1 MKVFELDFISTVQRS
16 TVMSEIILSSE
27 QKKIVDTID
36 GAILVKAAPGSGK
49 TRVVIERIK
58 KLLKTKKRVRVLA
71 LTFSNL
77 AADEMHE
84 RLEMDSSIK
93 DLLSYVTIGTIHSF
107 CLDLVQKHKS
117 LIGLQHDLMLFE
129 DSSERKLILKNIF
142 LQDIQLKQYLI
153 HKENTDQI
161 LNDCLNRIS
170 ELKRKF
176 ISPDI
181 YSDRQFAQVY
191 EAYNESLRDQN
202 AIDFDDILFFAY
214 RILNEN
220 PRVAKLYTSVY
231 KYICVDEAQDLNF
244 AQYEVLRALCGS
256 EFKNI
261 MLVGD
266 DKQSIYGFN
275 GSDSRFMTE
284 QFVKD
289 FSPIPYELN
298 ENYRSATSIIKFA
311 NTIDGSNITAVNY
324 KYEGELKAF
333 SFIDELT
340 EAKYIIDRICDL
352 IKTGHKDIQ
361 GKLEL
366 ENFAVIARN
375 KYALNQLEEQLKER
389 GIDYFFKRLS
399 LGISNESDYM
409 QMFDWGMRL
418 FINPKDLVHLN
429 KLKNKLKLVDM
440 SFSSN
445 MAIAQAELKKLFE
458 DHQLFGISQSMDHW
472 GDRMFDLDK
481 ALNCIE
487 NQIVYMNDE
496 EEHYFISNDIQ
507 QWRQHWKKY
516 KTQVSREYR
525 SLNSFRS
532 YVSLGKTQDTSNDTG
547 ISLLTAHMSKG
558 LQYDVVFIIG
568 LTEGT
573 FPDYRAI
580 SNDEM
585 NQERNNFYVAVTRAK
600 RLCYLTYPKKK
611 KMPWGGESFQKKSQF
626 LNGLVIQNIEQ
637 T

>member
-1 MKVFELDFISTVQRS
+1 
-16 TVMSEIILSSE
+16 MSEIILSSE

-36 GAILVKAAPGSGK
+36 GSILVKAGPGSGK

-77 AADEMHE
+77 AADEMRE

-93 DLLSYVTIGTIHSF
+93 DSLSHVTIGTIHSF

-142 LQDIQLKQYLI
+142 LQDIQLKQCLLQKKNPD
-153 HKENTDQI
+153 HI
-161 LNDCLNRIS
+161 LNDCLNKIS

-176 ISPDI
+176 ISPDT
-181 YSDRQFAQVY
+181 YSDRKFAQIY
-191 EAYNESLRDQN
+191 EAYNDSLRDQN

-231 KYICVDEAQDLNF
+231 NVDEAQDLNS

-275 GSDSRFMTE
+275 GSDSSLMTKK
-284 QFVKD
+284 FVSD
-289 FSPIPYELN
+289 FSPITYELN

-333 SFIDELT
+333 SFIDERT
-340 EAKYIIDRICDL
+340 EAKYIVDRICDL

-375 KYALNQLEEQLKER
+375 KYALNQLEEQLTER
-389 GIDYFFKRLS
+389 GIDYFFKRSS

-409 QMFDWGMRL
+409 KMFDWGMRL
-418 FINPKDLVHLN
+418 FINPKDIVHLN
-429 KLKNKLKLVDM
+429 KLKNKLQSVDIP
-440 SFSSN
+440 FSSDI
-445 MAIAQAELKKLFE
+445 AIAQAELKKLFE
-458 DHQLFGISQSMDHW
+458 DYQLCGISQSMDYW
-472 GDRMFDLDK
+472 KDSAFDLDK

-487 NQIVYMNDE
+487 GQIVSMNDE
-496 EEHYFISNDIQ
+496 EHYLISNDIQ

-516 KTQVSREYR
+516 KNQISREYR
-525 SLNSFRS
+525 SLSSFRS
-532 YVSLGKTQDTSNDTG
+532 YVSLGKTQDTSNNTG

-558 LQYDVVFIIG
+558 LQYDVVFVIG

-580 SNDEM
+580 GNDEM

-611 KMPWGGESFQKKSQF
+611 KMPWGGERFQQESQF
-626 LNGLVIQNIEQ
+626 LNGLVIQNVS
-637 T
+637 

>member
-1 MKVFELDFISTVQRS
+1 
-16 TVMSEIILSSE
+16 MSEIILSSE

-36 GAILVKAAPGSGK
+36 GSILVKAGPGSGK

-77 AADEMHE
+77 AADEMRE

-93 DLLSYVTIGTIHSF
+93 DSLSHVTIGTIHSF

-142 LQDIQLKQYLI
+142 LQDIQLKQCLLQKKNPD
-153 HKENTDQI
+153 HI
-161 LNDCLNRIS
+161 LNDCLNKIS

-176 ISPDI
+176 ISPDT
-181 YSDRQFAQVY
+181 YSDRKFAQIY
-191 EAYNESLRDQN
+191 EAYNDSLRDQN

-231 KYICVDEAQDLNF
+231 KYICVDEAQDLNS

-275 GSDSRFMTE
+275 GSDSSLMTKK
-284 QFVKD
+284 FVSD
-289 FSPIPYELN
+289 FSPITYELN

-333 SFIDELT
+333 SFIDERT
-340 EAKYIIDRICDL
+340 EAKYIVDRICDL

-375 KYALNQLEEQLKER
+375 KYALNQLEEQLTER
-389 GIDYFFKRLS
+389 GIDYFFKRSS

-409 QMFDWGMRL
+409 KMFDWGMRL
-418 FINPKDLVHLN
+418 FINPKDIVHLN
-429 KLKNKLKLVDM
+429 KLKNKLQSVDIP
-440 SFSSN
+440 FSSDI
-445 MAIAQAELKKLFE
+445 AIAQAELKKLFE
-458 DHQLFGISQSMDHW
+458 DYQLCGISQSMDYW
-472 GDRMFDLDK
+472 KDSAFDLDK

-487 NQIVYMNDE
+487 GQIVSMNDE
-496 EEHYFISNDIQ
+496 EHYLISNDIQ

-516 KTQVSREYR
+516 KNQISREYR
-525 SLNSFRS
+525 SLSSFRS
-532 YVSLGKTQDTSNDTG
+532 YVSLGKTQDTSNNTG

-558 LQYDVVFIIG
+558 LQYDVVFVIG
-568 LTEGT
+568 L
-573 FPDYRAI
+573 
-580 SNDEM
+580 

-611 KMPWGGESFQKKSQF
+611 KMPWGGERFQQESQF
-626 LNGLVIQNIEQ
+626 LNGLVIQNVS
-637 T
+637 

>member
-1 MKVFELDFISTVQRS
+1 
-16 TVMSEIILSSE
+16 MSEIILSSE

-36 GAILVKAAPGSGK
+36 GSILVKAGPGSGK

-77 AADEMHE
+77 AADEMRE

-93 DLLSYVTIGTIHSF
+93 DSLSHVTIGTIHSF

-142 LQDIQLKQYLI
+142 LQDIQLKQCLLQKKNPD
-153 HKENTDQI
+153 HI
-161 LNDCLNRIS
+161 LNDCLNKIS

-176 ISPDI
+176 ISPDT
-181 YSDRQFAQVY
+181 YSDRKFAQIY
-191 EAYNESLRDQN
+191 ETYNDSLRDQN

-220 PRVAKLYTSVY
+220 PKVAKLYTSVY
-231 KYICVDEAQDLNF
+231 KYICVDEAQDLNS

-275 GSDSRFMTE
+275 GSDSRLMTKK
-284 QFVKD
+284 FVSD
-289 FSPIPYELN
+289 FSPITYELN
-298 ENYRSATSIIKFA
+298 ENYRSATSIIEFA

-324 KYEGELKAF
+324 KYEGELQAF

-375 KYALNQLEEQLKER
+375 KYALNQLEEQLTER
-389 GIDYFFKRLS
+389 GIDYFFKRSS

-409 QMFDWGMRL
+409 KMFDWGMRL
-418 FINPKDLVHLN
+418 FINPKDIVHLN
-429 KLKNKLKLVDM
+429 KLKNKLQSVDIP
-440 SFSSN
+440 FSSN
-445 MAIAQAELKKLFE
+445 ITIAQAELKKLFE
-458 DHQLFGISQSMDHW
+458 DYQLCGISQSMDYW
-472 GDRMFDLDK
+472 KDSAFDLDK
-481 ALNCIE
+481 AFNCIE
-487 NQIVYMNDE
+487 EQIVSMNDE
-496 EEHYFISNDIQ
+496 EHYLISNDIQ

-516 KTQVSREYR
+516 KNQVSREYR
-525 SLNSFRS
+525 SLSSFRS
-532 YVSLGKTQDTSNDTG
+532 YVSLGKTQDTSNNTG

-558 LQYDVVFIIG
+558 LQYDVVFVIG

-580 SNDEM
+580 GNDEM

-611 KMPWGGESFQKKSQF
+611 KMPWGGERVQQKSQF
-626 LNGLVIQNIEQ
+626 LKELEIKNIA
-637 T
+637 

>member
-1 MKVFELDFISTVQRS
+1 
-16 TVMSEIILSSE
+16 MSEIILSSE

-36 GAILVKAAPGSGK
+36 GSILVKAGPGSGK

-77 AADEMHE
+77 AADEMRE

-93 DLLSYVTIGTIHSF
+93 DSLSHVTIGTIHSF

-142 LQDIQLKQYLI
+142 LQDIQLKQCLLQKKNPD
-153 HKENTDQI
+153 HI
-161 LNDCLNRIS
+161 LNDCLNKIS

-176 ISPDI
+176 ISPDT
-181 YSDRQFAQVY
+181 YSDRKFAQIY
-191 EAYNESLRDQN
+191 EAYNDSLRDQN

-231 KYICVDEAQDLNF
+231 KYICVDEAQDLNS

-275 GSDSRFMTE
+275 GSDSRLMTE

-333 SFIDELT
+333 SFIDERT
-340 EAKYIIDRICDL
+340 EAKYIVDRICYL

-375 KYALNQLEEQLKER
+375 KYALNQLEEQLTER
-389 GIDYFFKRLS
+389 GIDYFFKRSS

-409 QMFDWGMRL
+409 KMFDWGMRL
-418 FINPKDLVHLN
+418 FINPKDIVHLN
-429 KLKNKLKLVDM
+429 KLKNKLQSVDIP
-440 SFSSN
+440 FSSDI
-445 MAIAQAELKKLFE
+445 AIAQAELKKLFE
-458 DHQLFGISQSMDHW
+458 DYQLCGISQSMDYW
-472 GDRMFDLDK
+472 KDSAFDLDK

-487 NQIVYMNDE
+487 GQIVSMNDE
-496 EEHYFISNDIQ
+496 EHYLISNDIQ

-516 KTQVSREYR
+516 KNQISREYR
-525 SLNSFRS
+525 SLSSFRS
-532 YVSLGKTQDTSNDTG
+532 YVSLGKTQDTSNNTG

-558 LQYDVVFIIG
+558 LQYDVVFVIG

-580 SNDEM
+580 GNDEM

-611 KMPWGGESFQKKSQF
+611 KMPWGGERFQQESQF
-626 LNGLVIQNIEQ
+626 LNGLVIQNVS
-637 T
+637 

>member
-1 MKVFELDFISTVQRS
+1 
-16 TVMSEIILSSE
+16 MSEIILSSE

-36 GAILVKAAPGSGK
+36 GSILVKAGPGSGK

-77 AADEMHE
+77 AADEMRE

-93 DLLSYVTIGTIHSF
+93 DSLSHVTIGTIHSF

-129 DSSERKLILKNIF
+129 DISERKLILKNIF
-142 LQDIQLKQYLI
+142 LQDIQLKQCLLQKKNPD
-153 HKENTDQI
+153 HI
-161 LNDCLNRIS
+161 LNDCLNKIS

-176 ISPDI
+176 ISPDT
-181 YSDRQFAQVY
+181 YSDRKFAQIY
-191 EAYNESLRDQN
+191 EAYNDSLRDQN

-231 KYICVDEAQDLNF
+231 KYICVDEAQDLNS

-266 DKQSIYGFN
+266 DKQAIYGFN
-275 GSDSRFMTE
+275 GSDSSLMSKRF
-284 QFVKD
+284 VID
-289 FSPIPYELN
+289 FSPTLYALN
-298 ENYRSATSIIKFA
+298 ENYRSATSIIEFA

-375 KYALNQLEEQLKER
+375 KYALNQLEEQLTER
-389 GIDYFFKRLS
+389 GIDYFFKRSS

-409 QMFDWGMRL
+409 KMFDWGMRL
-418 FINPKDLVHLN
+418 FINPKDIVHLN
-429 KLKNKLKLVDM
+429 KLKNKLQSVDIP
-440 SFSSN
+440 FSSN
-445 MAIAQAELKKLFE
+445 IAIAQAELKKLFE
-458 DHQLFGISQSMDHW
+458 DYQLCGISQSMDYW
-472 GDRMFDLDK
+472 KDSAFDLDK

-487 NQIVYMNDE
+487 EQIVSMNDE
-496 EEHYFISNDIQ
+496 EHYLISNDIQ

-516 KTQVSREYR
+516 KNQVSREYR
-525 SLNSFRS
+525 SLSSFRS
-532 YVSLGKTQDTSNDTG
+532 YVSLGKTQDTSNNTG

-558 LQYDVVFIIG
+558 LQYDVVFVIG

-580 SNDEM
+580 GNDEM

-611 KMPWGGESFQKKSQF
+611 KMPWGGERVQQKSQF
-626 LNGLVIQNIEQ
+626 LKELEIKNIA
-637 T
+637 

>member
-36 GAILVKAAPGSGK
+36 GAILVKAGPGSGK

-58 KLLKTKKRVRVLA
+58 KLLKSKQRVRVLA

-77 AADEMHE
+77 AADEMRE
-84 RLEMDSSIK
+84 RLEMDLSVK

-129 DSSERKLILKNIF
+129 DNSERKLILKSIF
-142 LQDIQLKQYLI
+142 LQDIQLKQCLL
-153 HKENTDQI
+153 HKENPDQI

-181 YSDRQFAQVY
+181 YSDRQFAQIY
-191 EAYNESLRDQN
+191 EAYNDNLRDQN

-256 EFKNI
+256 KFKNI

-275 GSDSRFMTE
+275 GSDSSLMTE
-284 QFVKD
+284 KFVSD
-289 FSPIPYELN
+289 FSPITYELN
-298 ENYRSATSIIKFA
+298 ENYRSATAIIEFA
-311 NTIDGSNITAVNY
+311 NTIEGSNITAVNY

-340 EAKYIIDRICDL
+340 EAKYIIDKICDL

-375 KYALNQLEEQLKER
+375 KYAFNQLEEQLTER
-389 GIDYFFKRLS
+389 GIDYFFKRSS

-418 FINPKDLVHLN
+418 FINPKDIVHLN

-445 MAIAQAELKKLFE
+445 MTIAQTELKKLFE
-458 DHQLFGISQSMDHW
+458 DHQLFGISQSMDYW
-472 GDRMFDLDK
+472 GDRIFDLDK
-481 ALNCIE
+481 ALNCVE
-487 NQIVYMNDE
+487 NQIVYMDDE

-516 KTQVSREYR
+516 KNQVSREYR

-558 LQYDVVFIIG
+558 LQYDVVFVIG

-580 SNDEM
+580 GNDEM

-611 KMPWGGESFQKKSQF
+611 KMPWGGERFQKESQF
-626 LNGLVIQNIEQ
+626 LNGLVIQNITQ

>member
-1 MKVFELDFISTVQRS
+1 
-16 TVMSEIILSSE
+16 MSEIILSSE

-36 GAILVKAAPGSGK
+36 GSILVKAGPGSGK

-77 AADEMHE
+77 AADEMRE

-93 DLLSYVTIGTIHSF
+93 DSLSHVTIGTIHSF

-129 DSSERKLILKNIF
+129 DISERKLILKNIF
-142 LQDIQLKQYLI
+142 LQDIQLKQCLLQKKNPD
-153 HKENTDQI
+153 HI
-161 LNDCLNRIS
+161 LNDCLNKIS

-176 ISPDI
+176 ISPDT
-181 YSDRQFAQVY
+181 YSDRKFAQIY
-191 EAYNESLRDQN
+191 EAYNDSLRDQN

-231 KYICVDEAQDLNF
+231 KYICVDEAQDLNS

-275 GSDSRFMTE
+275 GSDSRLMTKK
-284 QFVKD
+284 FVSD
-289 FSPIPYELN
+289 FSPITYELN
-298 ENYRSATSIIKFA
+298 ENYRSATSIIEFA

-324 KYEGELKAF
+324 KYEGELQAF

-375 KYALNQLEEQLKER
+375 KYALNQLEEQLTER
-389 GIDYFFKRLS
+389 GIDYFFKRSS

-409 QMFDWGMRL
+409 KMFDWGMRL
-418 FINPKDLVHLN
+418 FINPKDIVHLN
-429 KLKNKLKLVDM
+429 KLKNKLQSVDIP
-440 SFSSN
+440 FSSN
-445 MAIAQAELKKLFE
+445 IAIAQAELKKLFE
-458 DHQLFGISQSMDHW
+458 DYQLCGISQSMDYW
-472 GDRMFDLDK
+472 KDSAFDLDK

-487 NQIVYMNDE
+487 EQIVSMNDE
-496 EEHYFISNDIQ
+496 EHYLISNDIQ

-516 KTQVSREYR
+516 KNQISREYR
-525 SLNSFRS
+525 SLSSFRS

-558 LQYDVVFIIG
+558 LQYDVVFVIG

-580 SNDEM
+580 GNDEM

-611 KMPWGGESFQKKSQF
+611 KMPWGGERVQQKSQF
-626 LNGLVIQNIEQ
+626 LKELEIKNIA
-637 T
+637 

>member
-1 MKVFELDFISTVQRS
+1 
-16 TVMSEIILSSE
+16 MSEIILSSE

-36 GAILVKAAPGSGK
+36 GSILVKAGPGSGK

-77 AADEMHE
+77 AADEMRE

-93 DLLSYVTIGTIHSF
+93 DSLSHVTIGTIHSF

-142 LQDIQLKQYLI
+142 LQDIQLKQCLLQKKNPD
-153 HKENTDQI
+153 HI
-161 LNDCLNRIS
+161 LNDCLSKIS

-176 ISPDI
+176 ISPDT
-181 YSDRQFAQVY
+181 YSDRKFAQIY
-191 EAYNESLRDQN
+191 EAYNDSLRDQN

-231 KYICVDEAQDLNF
+231 KYICVDEAQDLNS

-275 GSDSRFMTE
+275 GSDSSLMTKK
-284 QFVKD
+284 FVSD
-289 FSPIPYELN
+289 FSPITYELN

-333 SFIDELT
+333 SFIDERT
-340 EAKYIIDRICDL
+340 EAKYIVDRICDL

-375 KYALNQLEEQLKER
+375 KYALNQLEEQLTER
-389 GIDYFFKRLS
+389 GIDYFFKRSS

-409 QMFDWGMRL
+409 KMFDWGMRL
-418 FINPKDLVHLN
+418 FINPKDIVHLN
-429 KLKNKLKLVDM
+429 KLKNKLQSVDIP
-440 SFSSN
+440 FSSDI
-445 MAIAQAELKKLFE
+445 AIAQAELKKLFE
-458 DHQLFGISQSMDHW
+458 DYQLCGISQSMDYW
-472 GDRMFDLDK
+472 KDSAFDLDK

-487 NQIVYMNDE
+487 GQIVSMNDE
-496 EEHYFISNDIQ
+496 EHYLISNDIQ

-516 KTQVSREYR
+516 KNQISREYR
-525 SLNSFRS
+525 SLSSFRS
-532 YVSLGKTQDTSNDTG
+532 YVSLGKTQDTSNNTG

-558 LQYDVVFIIG
+558 LQYDVVFVIG

-580 SNDEM
+580 GNDEM

-611 KMPWGGESFQKKSQF
+611 KMPWGGERFQQESQF
-626 LNGLVIQNIEQ
+626 LNGLVIQNVS
-637 T
+637 

>member
-1 MKVFELDFISTVQRS
+1 
-16 TVMSEIILSSE
+16 MSEIILSSE

-36 GAILVKAAPGSGK
+36 GSILVKAGPGSGK

-77 AADEMHE
+77 AADEMRE

-93 DLLSYVTIGTIHSF
+93 DSLSHVTIGTIHSF

-142 LQDIQLKQYLI
+142 LQDIQLKQYLLQKKNPD
-153 HKENTDQI
+153 HI
-161 LNDCLNRIS
+161 LNDCLNKIS

-176 ISPDI
+176 ISPDT
-181 YSDRQFAQVY
+181 YSDRKFAQIY
-191 EAYNESLRDQN
+191 EAYNDSLRDQN

-231 KYICVDEAQDLNF
+231 KYICVDEAQDLNS

-275 GSDSRFMTE
+275 GSDSRLMTKK
-284 QFVKD
+284 FVSD
-289 FSPIPYELN
+289 FSPITYELN
-298 ENYRSATSIIKFA
+298 ENYRSATSIIEFA

-324 KYEGELKAF
+324 KYEGELQAF

-375 KYALNQLEEQLKER
+375 KYALNQLEEQLTER
-389 GIDYFFKRLS
+389 GIDYFFKRSS

-409 QMFDWGMRL
+409 KMFDWGMRL
-418 FINPKDLVHLN
+418 FINPKDIVHLN
-429 KLKNKLKLVDM
+429 KLKNKLQSVDIP
-440 SFSSN
+440 FSSN
-445 MAIAQAELKKLFE
+445 IAIAQAELKKLFE
-458 DHQLFGISQSMDHW
+458 DYQLCGISQSMDYW
-472 GDRMFDLDK
+472 KDSAFDLDK
-481 ALNCIE
+481 AFNCIE
-487 NQIVYMNDE
+487 EQIVSMNDE
-496 EEHYFISNDIQ
+496 EHYLISNDIQ

-516 KTQVSREYR
+516 KNQVSREYR
-525 SLNSFRS
+525 SLSSFRS
-532 YVSLGKTQDTSNDTG
+532 YVSLGKTQDTSNNTG

-558 LQYDVVFIIG
+558 LQYDVVFVIG

-580 SNDEM
+580 GNDEM

-611 KMPWGGESFQKKSQF
+611 KMPWGGERVQQKSQF
-626 LNGLVIQNIEQ
+626 LKELEIKNIA
-637 T
+637 

>member
-1 MKVFELDFISTVQRS
+1 
-16 TVMSEIILSSE
+16 MSEIILSSE

-36 GAILVKAAPGSGK
+36 GAILVKAGPGSGK

-58 KLLKTKKRVRVLA
+58 KLLKTKKRARVLA

-77 AADEMHE
+77 AADEMRE
-84 RLEMDSSIK
+84 RLETDSSIK
-93 DLLSYVTIGTIHSF
+93 NLLSYVTIGTIHSF
-107 CLDLVQKHKS
+107 CLDLVQKNKS

-142 LQDIQLKQYLI
+142 LQDIYLKQCLLQ
-153 HKENTDQI
+153 KENPDQI
-161 LNDCLNRIS
+161 LSDCLNRIS
-170 ELKRKF
+170 ESKRKF
-176 ISPDI
+176 ISPGMC
-181 YSDRQFAQVY
+181 SDRQFAQVY
-191 EAYNESLRDQN
+191 EAYNDSLRDQN
-202 AIDFDDILFFAY
+202 AIDFDDILVFAY

-231 KYICVDEAQDLNF
+231 KYICVDEAQDLNS
-244 AQYEVLRALCGS
+244 AQYEVLRTLCGS
-256 EFKNI
+256 NFKNI

-275 GSDSRFMTE
+275 GSDSRLMTE
-284 QFVKD
+284 QFVSD
-289 FSPIPYELN
+289 FSPILYELN

-311 NTIDGSNITAVNY
+311 NTIDGSNITAVNC

-333 SFIDELT
+333 SFVDERT
-340 EAKYIIDRICDL
+340 EAKYIVDRICDL

-361 GKLEL
+361 GKLGL

-389 GIDYFFKRLS
+389 DIAYFFKRSS

-409 QMFDWGMRL
+409 KIFDWSMRL
-418 FINPKDLVHLN
+418 FSNPKDIVHLG
-429 KLKNKLKLVDM
+429 KLKSSLKLVDI

-445 MAIAQAELKKLFE
+445 MVIAQLKKLFE
-458 DHQLFGISQSMDHW
+458 EHQLFGISQSMDYW
-472 GDRMFDLDK
+472 EDRAFDFDK

-487 NQIVYMNDE
+487 DRIVSMNDE
-496 EEHYFISNDIQ
+496 ERYLIGNDIQ

-516 KTQVSREYR
+516 KNQVAREYR
-525 SLNSFRS
+525 SLSSFRS
-532 YVSLGKTQDTSNDTG
+532 YVSLGKTQDTSNDKG

-558 LQYDVVFIIG
+558 LQYDVVFVIG

-580 SNDEM
+580 GNDEM

-611 KMPWGGESFQKKSQF
+611 KMPWGGERFQQKSQF
-626 LNGLVIQNIEQ
+626 LNGLVIQNIPQ
-637 T
+637 A

>member
-1 MKVFELDFISTVQRS
+1 
-16 TVMSEIILSSE
+16 MSEIILSSE

-36 GAILVKAAPGSGK
+36 GSILVKAGPGSGK

-77 AADEMHE
+77 AADEMRE

-93 DLLSYVTIGTIHSF
+93 DSLSHVTIGTIHSF

-142 LQDIQLKQYLI
+142 LQDIQLKQCLLQKKNPD
-153 HKENTDQI
+153 HI
-161 LNDCLNRIS
+161 LNDCLSKIS

-176 ISPDI
+176 ISPDT
-181 YSDRQFAQVY
+181 YSDRKFAQIY
-191 EAYNESLRDQN
+191 EAYNDSLRDQN

-231 KYICVDEAQDLNF
+231 KYICVDEAQDLNS

-275 GSDSRFMTE
+275 GSDSSLMTKK
-284 QFVKD
+284 FVSD
-289 FSPIPYELN
+289 FSPITYELN

-333 SFIDELT
+333 SFIDERT
-340 EAKYIIDRICDL
+340 EAKYIVDRICDL

-375 KYALNQLEEQLKER
+375 KYALNQLEEQLTER
-389 GIDYFFKRLS
+389 GIDYFFKRSS

-409 QMFDWGMRL
+409 KMFDWGMRL
-418 FINPKDLVHLN
+418 FINPKDIVHLN
-429 KLKNKLKLVDM
+429 KLKNKLQSVDIP
-440 SFSSN
+440 FSSN
-445 MAIAQAELKKLFE
+445 IAIAQAELKKLFE
-458 DHQLFGISQSMDHW
+458 DYQLCGISQSMDYW
-472 GDRMFDLDK
+472 KDSAFDLDK

-487 NQIVYMNDE
+487 EQIVSMNDE
-496 EEHYFISNDIQ
+496 EHYLISNDIQ

-516 KTQVSREYR
+516 KNQVSREYR
-525 SLNSFRS
+525 SLSSFRS

-558 LQYDVVFIIG
+558 LQYDVVFVIG

-580 SNDEM
+580 GNDEM

-611 KMPWGGESFQKKSQF
+611 KMPWGGERVQQKSQF
-626 LNGLVIQNIEQ
+626 LKELEIKNIA
-637 T
+637 

>member
-1 MKVFELDFISTVQRS
+1 
-16 TVMSEIILSSE
+16 MSEIILSSE

-36 GAILVKAAPGSGK
+36 GSILVKAGPGSGK

-77 AADEMHE
+77 AADEMRE

-93 DLLSYVTIGTIHSF
+93 DSLSHVTIGTIHSF

-142 LQDIQLKQYLI
+142 LQDIQLKQCLLQKKNPD
-153 HKENTDQI
+153 HI
-161 LNDCLNRIS
+161 LNDCLNKIS

-176 ISPDI
+176 ISPDT
-181 YSDRQFAQVY
+181 YSDRKFAQIY
-191 EAYNESLRDQN
+191 EAYNDSLRDQN

-231 KYICVDEAQDLNF
+231 KYICVDEAQDLNS

-275 GSDSRFMTE
+275 GSDSSLMTKK
-284 QFVKD
+284 FVSD
-289 FSPIPYELN
+289 FSPITYELN

-333 SFIDELT
+333 SFIDERT
-340 EAKYIIDRICDL
+340 EAKYIVDRICDL

-375 KYALNQLEEQLKER
+375 KYALNQLEEQLTER
-389 GIDYFFKRLS
+389 GIDYFFKRSS

-409 QMFDWGMRL
+409 KMFDWGMRL
-418 FINPKDLVHLN
+418 FINPKDIVHLN
-429 KLKNKLKLVDM
+429 KLKNKLQSVDIP
-440 SFSSN
+440 FSSDI
-445 MAIAQAELKKLFE
+445 AIAQAELKKLFE
-458 DHQLFGISQSMDHW
+458 DYQLCGISQSMDYW
-472 GDRMFDLDK
+472 KDSAFDLDK

-487 NQIVYMNDE
+487 GQIVSMNDE
-496 EEHYFISNDIQ
+496 EHYLISNDIQ

-516 KTQVSREYR
+516 KNQISREYR
-525 SLNSFRS
+525 SLSSFRS
-532 YVSLGKTQDTSNDTG
+532 YVSLGKTQDTSNNTG

-558 LQYDVVFIIG
+558 LQYDVVFVIG

-580 SNDEM
+580 GNDEM

-611 KMPWGGESFQKKSQF
+611 KMPWGGERFQQESQF
-626 LNGLVIQNIEQ
+626 LNGLVIQNVS
-637 T
+637 

>member
-1 MKVFELDFISTVQRS
+1 
-16 TVMSEIILSSE
+16 MSEIILSSE

-36 GAILVKAAPGSGK
+36 GPILVKAGPGSGK

-77 AADEMHE
+77 AADEMRE

-93 DLLSYVTIGTIHSF
+93 DSLSHVTIGTIHSF

-142 LQDIQLKQYLI
+142 LQDIQLKQCLLQKKNPD
-153 HKENTDQI
+153 HI
-161 LNDCLNRIS
+161 LNDCLSKIS

-176 ISPDI
+176 ISPDT
-181 YSDRQFAQVY
+181 YSDRKFAQIY
-191 EAYNESLRDQN
+191 EAYNDSLRDQN

-231 KYICVDEAQDLNF
+231 KYICVDEAQDLNS

-275 GSDSRFMTE
+275 GSDSSLMTKK
-284 QFVKD
+284 FVSD
-289 FSPIPYELN
+289 FSPITYELN

-333 SFIDELT
+333 SFIDERT
-340 EAKYIIDRICDL
+340 EAKYIVDRICDL

-375 KYALNQLEEQLKER
+375 KYALNQLEEQLTER
-389 GIDYFFKRLS
+389 GIDYFFKRSS

-409 QMFDWGMRL
+409 KMFDWGMRL
-418 FINPKDLVHLN
+418 FINPKDIVHLN
-429 KLKNKLKLVDM
+429 KLKNKLQSVDIP
-440 SFSSN
+440 FSSDI
-445 MAIAQAELKKLFE
+445 AIAQAELKKLFE
-458 DHQLFGISQSMDHW
+458 DYQLCGISQSMDYW
-472 GDRMFDLDK
+472 KDSAFDLDK

-487 NQIVYMNDE
+487 GQIVSMNDE
-496 EEHYFISNDIQ
+496 EHYLISNDIQ

-516 KTQVSREYR
+516 KNQISREYR
-525 SLNSFRS
+525 SLSSFRS
-532 YVSLGKTQDTSNDTG
+532 YVSLGKTQDTSNNTG

-558 LQYDVVFIIG
+558 LQYDVVFVIG

-580 SNDEM
+580 GNDEM

-611 KMPWGGESFQKKSQF
+611 KMPWGGERFQQESQF
-626 LNGLVIQNIEQ
+626 LNGLVIQNVS
-637 T
+637 